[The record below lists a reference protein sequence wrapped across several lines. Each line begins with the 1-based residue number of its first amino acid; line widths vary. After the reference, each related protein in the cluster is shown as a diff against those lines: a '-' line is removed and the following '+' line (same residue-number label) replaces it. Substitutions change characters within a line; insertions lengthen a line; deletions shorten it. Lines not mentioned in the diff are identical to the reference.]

1 MGPSSRHRIV
11 RACRL
16 MVAVIVAEAAALALL
31 VETSQPVCK
40 RAWTPGKAIVFDRA
54 YEPPMRLVVEPDT
67 GRTYTVAESGSVHLI
82 REGDR

>member
-1 MGPSSRHRIV
+1 MAPTSRRIA

-16 MVAVIVAEAAALALL
+16 MVAVVVAEAAALALL
-31 VETSQPVCK
+31 VASSQPVCK
-40 RAWTPGKAIVFDRA
+40 RAWTPSKQIVFDRA
-54 YEPPMRLVVEPDT
+54 YEPPMRLVIEPDT

>member
-1 MGPSSRHRIV
+1 
-11 RACRL
+11 
-16 MVAVIVAEAAALALL
+16 MVAVIVAEAVTLAFL

-40 RAWTPGKAIVFDRA
+40 RAWRPGKGIVYDRA
-54 YEPPMRLVVEPDT
+54 YEPPMKLVVEPDT

>member
-1 MGPSSRHRIV
+1 MRPASRRRIA

-16 MVAVIVAEAAALALL
+16 IAAVVVAEAAALALL
-31 VETSQPVCK
+31 VTASQPAGK
-40 RAWTPGKAIVFDRA
+40 PAWRPGKAIVSDRA